1 VGVELGFL
9 ATCDLV
15 GLVRGRALK
24 APISNSSSVGWVPA
38 DLAINSFGS
47 IWEENTFG
55 SLGDL
60 RLVPVPSAGF
70 HLHGIDG
77 GSNLSVHLSNQN
89 LPNGTLW
96 DYCPRGIA
104 EKALYDLKSEFDID
118 LIASFEH
125 EFLLFGNES
134 KGSAFGLD
142 SFRIA
147 EPFGTQL
154 VNALETNGL
163 EPENWL
169 AEYGENQYE
178 ITINP
183 SPALTAA
190 DRAIALRE
198 IVRDIARINGLRA
211 SFTPL
216 PHADSVGNGVHVHLS
231 LHQHGKPITYDPT
244 QPSNLSR
251 TASCAF
257 NGILKH
263 AAAILAWTAPSQISF
278 LRLQPHRWSSG
289 GAYIAVQDREALLR
303 ISPLNTLGNL
313 GPDQSFNVEFRAAD
327 ATANPWLVI
336 AILVRGLLEGLRADK
351 EIEVIGTL
359 DIPLPRSLNEAIEAL
374 LADEVAS
381 TWVPE
386 GFLQTHIGIRRS
398 EELELADLS
407 DQEKCERYL
416 NVY

>member
-24 APISNSSSVGWVPA
+24 APVTNSSSVGWVPA

-47 IWEENTFG
+47 IWEGNTFG

-60 RLVPVPSAGF
+60 RLVPVPLAEF
-70 HLHGIDG
+70 HLLGAEG
-77 GSNLSVHLSNQN
+77 APNLSVHLSNQT
-89 LPNGTLW
+89 LPDGTLW

-104 EKALYDLKSEFDID
+104 EKALADLMSEFEID

-125 EFLLFGNES
+125 EFLLLGNES
-134 KGSAFGLD
+134 RGSAFGLD

-154 VNALETNGL
+154 VNTLDTNGF

-169 AEYGENQYE
+169 SEYGENQYE
-178 ITINP
+178 ITISP

-198 IVRDIARINGLRA
+198 IARDVARTNGLRA

-216 PHADSVGNGVHVHLS
+216 ARPESVGNGVHVHLS
-231 LHQHGKPITYDPT
+231 LQKNGKPITYDQT
-244 QPSNLSR
+244 QPGNLSKI
-251 TASCAF
+251 ASCAF

-263 AAAILAWTAPSQISF
+263 ASAILAWTAPSQISF
-278 LRLQPHRWSSG
+278 LRLQPHRWSAG
-289 GAYIAVQDREALLR
+289 GAYIAVEDREALLR
-303 ISPLNTLGNL
+303 ISPLNTVGNV
-313 GPDQSFNVEFRAAD
+313 GPGQSFNVEFRAAD
-327 ATANPWLVI
+327 STANPWLVI
-336 AILVRGLLEGLRADK
+336 AMLARGLLAGLHEGR
-351 EIEVIGTL
+351 EIEVIGPL
-359 DIPLPRSLNEAIEAL
+359 DRPLPRTLNEAIPAL

-381 TWVPE
+381 SWVPA

-398 EELELADLS
+398 EELELANLS